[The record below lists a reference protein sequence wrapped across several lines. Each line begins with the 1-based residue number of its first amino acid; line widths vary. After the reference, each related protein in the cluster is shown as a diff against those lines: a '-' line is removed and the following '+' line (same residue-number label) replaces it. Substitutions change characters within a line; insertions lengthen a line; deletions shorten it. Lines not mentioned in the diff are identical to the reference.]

1 MSDEFKPKKASWRE
15 YDRQFVTMLQ
25 SRPQDE
31 RSALAV
37 RALLGGLEVSENRRS
52 LPKTYFPSPKSDAE
66 REGRIALAAQ
76 LRNGA
81 VHPSTLKLLADLIDP
96 DAPHSN
102 VPRTIRFDFRKS
114 GVGRGGLVDTP
125 ASDFITE
132 TITQEFMEQGGFNR
146 SRAEERMG
154 ALLNAEP
161 AQVGRINRR
170 ARKIKLT

>member
-15 YDRQFVTMLQ
+15 YDRQFIAMVQ
-25 SRPQDE
+25 SRPQEE
-31 RSALAV
+31 RTALAV

-66 REGRIALAAQ
+66 REGRIALATQ
-76 LRNGA
+76 LRTGT

-96 DAPHSN
+96 DAPHSE
-102 VPRTIRFDFRKS
+102 VPRAIKFEFRKP

-132 TITQEFMEQGGFNR
+132 AITQEFMDQRGLNR
-146 SRAEERMG
+146 SHAEERVG
-154 ALLNAEP
+154 ELLNAEP